1 MTSAG
6 TTREPCLVCGE
17 ETAVGSAFYSDR
29 RVVDGSDGS
38 RTFVCTSCVQRAVAR
53 RHGRRLTD
61 EELRDMVDNG
71 SMAAITWGNAGLG
84 PGI

>member
-1 MTSAG
+1 MTGAG
-6 TTREPCLVCGE
+6 TTREPCLACGE

-29 RVVDGSDGS
+29 RVVDQSDGL
-38 RTFVCTSCVQRAVAR
+38 RTYVCSTWVQRAAAR
-53 RHGRRLTD
+53 RRGRRLTD